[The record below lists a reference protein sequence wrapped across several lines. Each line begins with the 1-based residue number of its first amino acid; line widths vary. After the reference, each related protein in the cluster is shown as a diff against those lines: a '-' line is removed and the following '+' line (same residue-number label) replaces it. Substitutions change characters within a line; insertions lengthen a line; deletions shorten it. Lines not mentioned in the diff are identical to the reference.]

1 MEKVYDDNE
10 YNPTDRT
17 LLNDLRKMLTEV
29 LANITSSPKVY
40 TISDVAEILK
50 CKERAVK
57 HHLHE
62 AHDLRYLKIG
72 REVRIKEEDLHE
84 FLSSRLTPCVLD
96 RRALQ

>member
-72 REVRIKEEDLHE
+72 REVRIKEEDLQE
-84 FLSSRLTPCVLD
+84 FLENRTASCIYDQEVLP
-96 RRALQ
+96 

>member
-1 MEKVYDDNE
+1 MKKIYDDNE

-29 LANITSSPKVY
+29 LANMTTSPKVY

-72 REVRIKEEDLHE
+72 REVRIKEEDLQE
-84 FLSSRLTPCVLD
+84 FLENRTASCIYDQEVLP
-96 RRALQ
+96 

>member
-1 MEKVYDDNE
+1 MN
-10 YNPTDRT
+10 RL
-17 LLNDLRKMLTEV
+17 LLNDLRKMLNEFLTK
-29 LANITSSPKVY
+29 TTTFPKVY

-50 CKERAVK
+50 CKERAVR
-57 HHLHE
+57 HHLYT
-62 AHDLRYLKIG
+62 ARDLRYLKIG

>member
-1 MEKVYDDNE
+1 
-10 YNPTDRT
+10 
-17 LLNDLRKMLTEV
+17 MLTEV

-72 REVRIKEEDLHE
+72 REVRIKEEDLQE
-84 FLSSRLTPCVLD
+84 FLENRTASCIYDQEVLP
-96 RRALQ
+96 